1 MNIIMRRKATCLA
14 ITLIIG
20 VLSPLAAFSR
30 DNLRVTTVGDRECY
44 IYDVKKGE
52 SIYDVSRE
60 LGIPPVEITRYNPTA
75 ADGLRTGMRLY
86 IPCAIV
92 DKGHPRTLESNTG
105 ATVTTQPVVTVPAT
119 KNDSNGNVPDNT
131 TYTVKRGESLYGIS
145 HKHGMTTDQL
155 IALNPAAEY
164 GVKEGDILVVKA
176 GGSTVASTDRQTAH
190 PAVTRPYGQTPVTET
205 ETKYEDPDKYSLIPS
220 EKRISQEY
228 VARVD
233 DPVVPDNQLSTDT
246 VNMAVMLPFMLG
258 ESEPGKN
265 AQLFIEF
272 YKGLLLAA
280 DSLKSHP
287 GHHVNIHTFDTSA
300 SADTI
305 SAIMN
310 RPEMAGMD
318 LIIGPDNEAHLQL
331 IADRMGAGTR
341 LYNTFNVR
349 SNLYADNHNVMQA
362 NIPHSPMLSKTVDAF
377 TEMYRDY
384 TPVFLARIDGAADKD
399 AFTSQLKQR
408 LQADSI
414 DYRDIT
420 FKNLLT
426 HRDIDTLDMERNYV
440 FVPVS
445 GSRAEFAKLSEAISR
460 LGQSRPER
468 SIRIFG
474 YPEWITFRGEYL
486 NRLYELEATIYTR
499 FHADMMDPDT
509 EAFAHKFHA
518 AYGTEMLDAAPVQ
531 GLLGFDTGMFLL
543 SLFKDHGHEYAD
555 HMQPYTGL
563 QSALN
568 FTHDNSH
575 GTVNEAFMTITFRQ
589 EGSIKTILE

>member
-1 MNIIMRRKATCLA
+1 MTRKAILLT

-20 VLSPLAAFSR
+20 ALAPLAAFSR

-75 ADGLRTGMRLY
+75 ADGLRAGMRLY

-92 DKGHPRTLESNTG
+92 DKGHPRALESNTG
-105 ATVTTQPVVTVPAT
+105 AVVATQPVVSVPAAR
-119 KNDSNGNVPDNT
+119 NDSNVPDNT

-155 IALNPAAEY
+155 IALNPSAEY

-176 GGSTVASTDRQTAH
+176 GGNSTSSSPERQTAR
-190 PAVTRPYGQTPVTET
+190 PAVTRSYEQATVAET

-228 VARVD
+228 VARAD
-233 DPVVPDNQLSTDT
+233 EPNIPDIQPSPDT
-246 VNMAVMLPFMLG
+246 VNMAVMLPFMLHD
-258 ESEPGKN
+258 SEPGKN

-280 DSLKSHP
+280 DSLKSRP
-287 GHHVNIHTFDTSA
+287 GHHVNIHAFDTSA

-310 RPEMAGMD
+310 RPEMTGMD
-318 LIIGPDNEAHLQL
+318 IIIGPDNEAHLQL
-331 IADRMGAGTR
+331 IADRMGADTR
-341 LYNTFNVR
+341 LFNTFNVR

-362 NIPHSPMLSKTVDAF
+362 NIPHSPMLTKAVEAF
-377 TEMYRDY
+377 TEMYEDY
-384 TPVFLARIDGAADKD
+384 TPVFLARIDGPADKD
-399 AFTSQLKQR
+399 AFTSLLKQR
-408 LQADSI
+408 LQADSTA
-414 DYRDIT
+414 YRDIT

-445 GSRAEFAKLSEAISR
+445 GSRAEFAKLSEAIYR

-499 FHADMMDPDT
+499 FYADMMDPDT
-509 EAFAHKFHA
+509 EAFAREFQA

-543 SLFKDHGHEYAD
+543 PLFKDHGHEYAD

-563 QSALN
+563 QSAMN
-568 FTHDNSH
+568 FTQDNSH
-575 GTVNEAFMTITFRQ
+575 GAVNEALITVTFRQ
-589 EGSIKTILE
+589 EGSIKTTLE

>member
-1 MNIIMRRKATCLA
+1 MTRKARYLTIA
-14 ITLIIG
+14 LIIG
-20 VLSPLAAFSR
+20 VLTPLAAFSR
-30 DNLRVTTVGDRECY
+30 DNLRVTTVGDRQCY

-92 DKGHPRTLESNTG
+92 DKGHPRALGSNTG
-105 ATVTTQPVVTVPAT
+105 SVVTTQPVVTVPAAR
-119 KNDSNGNVPDNT
+119 NDNNDNVTDNT

-155 IALNPAAEY
+155 ISLNPAAEY

-176 GGSTVASTDRQTAH
+176 GKSTTTNHDRQT
-190 PAVTRPYGQTPVTET
+190 TRPGSTHPYGHAIATET
-205 ETKYEDPDKYSLIPS
+205 EAETKYEDPDKYSLIPS
-220 EKRISQEY
+220 EKRISHEY

-233 DPVVPDNQLSTDT
+233 DPIVPDIQQSPDT
-246 VNMAVMLPFMLG
+246 VNMAVLLPFMLH

-280 DSLKSHP
+280 DSLKNRP
-287 GHHVNIHTFDTSA
+287 GHHVNIHAFDTSA

-310 RPEMAGMD
+310 RPEMNGMD
-318 LIIGPDNEAHLQL
+318 MIIGPDNEAHLQL
-331 IADRMGAGTR
+331 IADRMGSDTR

-349 SNLYADNHNVMQA
+349 SNLYIDNPNVIQA
-362 NIPHSPMLSKTVDAF
+362 NIPHSPMLAKAVDAF
-377 TEMYRDY
+377 AEMYRGY

-408 LQADSI
+408 LQADSTA
-414 DYRDIT
+414 YRDIT

-426 HRDIDTLDMERNYV
+426 HHDIDTLDMERNYV

-445 GSRAEFAKLSEAISR
+445 GSRAEFAKLSEAIYR
-460 LGQSRPER
+460 IGQSRPER

-486 NRLYELEATIYTR
+486 NRLNELEATIYTR
-499 FHADMMDPDT
+499 FHADMKDPDT
-509 EAFAHKFHA
+509 EAFTHKFQT

-563 QSALN
+563 QSAMH
-568 FTHDNSH
+568 FKQDNSH
-575 GTVNEAFMTITFRQ
+575 GTVNEALMTVTFRQ
-589 EGSIKTILE
+589 ERSIKTVLE